1 MWKIIS
7 PNFYIKIKLKKRR
20 ENYGTL
26 VIAKFHTSNS
36 HLLEIHNS
44 ETLNTI
50 AGLIYF
56 FFFEETIKIKQT
68 MFVYI

>member
-7 PNFYIKIKLKKRR
+7 PNFYIKTKLKKRR

-50 AGLIYF
+50 AGLIIFY
-56 FFFEETIKIKQT
+56 FEETIKIKQT